1 MHAPPYVHANY
12 RIVHNSSCTSE
23 VARAHV
29 ACMFKA
35 EQGLP
40 MSRQRQHP
48 HSETFREGRTQSMR
62 CALSCMLCASWY
74 TLPTSTRNAAIRHET
89 LSGDP
94 ETYNC
99 SGPVGARGPSSC
111 TLALQLM
118 LVSLARS
125 ELKTRFTTKLVL
137 EYFVPRCRG

>member
-62 CALSCMLCASWY
+62 CARSCMLCASWY

-118 LVSLARS
+118 LVGLRHAEIKSGCVTTSRPHSFGRS
-125 ELKTRFTTKLVL
+125 
-137 EYFVPRCRG
+137 CRK